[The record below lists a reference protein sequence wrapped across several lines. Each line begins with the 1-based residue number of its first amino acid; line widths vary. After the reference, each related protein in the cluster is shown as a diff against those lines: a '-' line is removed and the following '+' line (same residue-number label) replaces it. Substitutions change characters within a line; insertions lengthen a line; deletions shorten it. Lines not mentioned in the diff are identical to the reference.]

1 MLIAQYLLA
10 HLPLLLKVRGN
21 DTIHNRTNNRIIYR
35 HITNVLC
42 DSSKGEKMNR
52 ETIITAIVALVVAIF
67 DLLKIFGIAVPI
79 EDNTI
84 YTIVSLI
91 VAAVIYWRNQS
102 WTVEGWTG
110 TVIGREMKAKRG
122 HEAETA
128 EEPEDSE
135 VV

>member
-1 MLIAQYLLA
+1 
-10 HLPLLLKVRGN
+10 
-21 DTIHNRTNNRIIYR
+21 
-35 HITNVLC
+35 
-42 DSSKGEKMNR
+42 MNK
-52 ETIITAIVALVVAIF
+52 ETIITAIVACIVAVF
-67 DLLKIFGIAVPI
+67 DLLKIFGICVPI

-91 VAAVIYWRNQS
+91 VAGVIYWRNQS

-110 TVIGREMKAKRG
+110 TQICREMKATRL
-122 HEAETA
+122 HEAETV

>member
-1 MLIAQYLLA
+1 
-10 HLPLLLKVRGN
+10 
-21 DTIHNRTNNRIIYR
+21 
-35 HITNVLC
+35 
-42 DSSKGEKMNR
+42 MNR

-67 DLLKIFGIAVPI
+67 DLLKVFGIAVPI

-110 TVIGREMKAKRG
+110 TLIGREMKAKRG
-122 HEAETA
+122 HEAETV
-128 EEPEDSE
+128 EEPKDGEIA
-135 VV
+135 